1 MASESV
7 GGTQTVERAMSLLAC
22 FTEEAG
28 ELRVSELCAL
38 TGLGQSTV
46 SRMMSSLDRMRFV
59 VQDER
64 TGLYRLG
71 PAAVSLGTIALN
83 GSPIFRASRQIAQ
96 NLAHRL
102 GIGVNVAE
110 LSGFTLYYLCNFE
123 GRSRPSRSR
132 WPAAPRRCTPRAS
145 ARRCCRACPPP
156 ASTSTSRTRRSGSP
170 RTRSSTAT
178 PWRSPSTRPAAAGTR
193 PRSRNSRSGAPASP
207 RPIRNRAGEIVAG
220 LSASGPLS
228 VLDLQAPH
236 QEIAL
241 QVIEAADE
249 ISVALGYSPSHQ
261 TALRP
266 SPRSDLRRGIRRR
279 HPIST
284 RHWRHL

>member
-46 SRMMSSLDRMRFV
+46 SRMMSALDRMRFV
-59 VQDER
+59 VQDDR

-110 LSGFTLYYLCNFE
+110 LSGFTFTYLCNFE
-123 GRSRPSRSR
+123 GALAPKSFAMAGRTAPLHATGLGKALLSGMPSALVDEYFATTPQRFTPHTIVDRDAMEIALEETRSRGYSTEIEELAFGRACI
-132 WPAAPRRCTPRAS
+132 AAPV
-145 ARRCCRACPPP
+145 
-156 ASTSTSRTRRSGSP
+156 
-170 RTRSSTAT
+170 
-178 PWRSPSTRPAAAGTR
+178 
-193 PRSRNSRSGAPASP
+193 
-207 RPIRNRAGEIVAG
+207 RNRAGEIVAG

-249 ISVALGYSPSHQ
+249 ISVALGYSPSHSA
-261 TALRP
+261 TAYAAL
-266 SPRSDLRRGIRRR
+266 
-279 HPIST
+279 
-284 RHWRHL
+284 